1 MGGTTPAW
9 CFVLSLCSTSK
20 KLYSQTVLQSNN
32 IVRDIKSMQAEGRSG
47 EENTMLVTQ
56 EDVANLSRNH
66 PAEKSLINSF
76 HLIFT

>member
-1 MGGTTPAW
+1 M
-9 CFVLSLCSTSK
+9 
-20 KLYSQTVLQSNN
+20 
-32 IVRDIKSMQAEGRSG
+32 KSMQAEGRSG

-56 EDVANLSRNH
+56 EDATNLSRNR